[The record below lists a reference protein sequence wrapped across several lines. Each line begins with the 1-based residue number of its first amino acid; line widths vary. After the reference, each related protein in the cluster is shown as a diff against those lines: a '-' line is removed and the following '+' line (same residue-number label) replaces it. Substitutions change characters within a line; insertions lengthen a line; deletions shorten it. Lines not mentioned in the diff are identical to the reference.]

1 MKTAAQIRREASDA
15 QILAAMF
22 PGMSKN
28 TRDAN
33 AAPAHASAP
42 PAAPACRCS
51 LRTQLVGDG
60 CSVCNPELAADM
72 AAVDCECGVPG
83 CRYHDDWRKLVAG
96 EEKPKNSYDNQ
107 THRAGKTAKLERN
120 LRNGP
125 LAKSEAEKGN
135 PERVLVRV
143 TSVRKRL
150 IDEDNLAEKY
160 HVDCCRYAGLI
171 HGDEPS
177 KTKIEVCQRKA
188 EKDEAEHTIIEITTP

>member
-1 MKTAAQIRREASDA
+1 MTA
-15 QILAAMF
+15 L
-22 PGMSKN
+22 P
-28 TRDAN
+28 AN
-33 AAPAHASAP
+33 ARLCHRCAQHFIGRACPKCPKCPPALASAP
-42 PAAPACRCS
+42 PAAP
-51 LRTQLVGDG
+51 D
-60 CSVCNPELAADM
+60 
-72 AAVDCECGVPG
+72 
-83 CRYHDDWRKLVAG
+83 
-96 EEKPKNSYDNQ
+96 SYDNQ
-107 THRAGKTAKLERN
+107 TDRAGETAKLERN

-171 HGDEPS
+171 HADSPDQ
-177 KTKIEVCQRKA
+177 TKIEVCQRKA

>member
-1 MKTAAQIRREASDA
+1 MTA
-15 QILAAMF
+15 L
-22 PGMSKN
+22 P
-28 TRDAN
+28 AN
-33 AAPAHASAP
+33 ARLCHRCGEHFIGRACPKCPPALASAP
-42 PAAPACRCS
+42 PAAPVVPR
-51 LRTQLVGDG
+51 G
-60 CSVCNPELAADM
+60 AD
-72 AAVDCECGVPG
+72 VPN
-83 CRYHDDWRKLVAG
+83 D
-96 EEKPKNSYDNQ
+96 SYDNH
-107 THRAGKTAKLERN
+107 TDRAGKAAKLERN
-120 LRNGP
+120 LGNGP
-125 LAKSEAEKGN
+125 LAKGEAEKGN

>member
-22 PGMSKN
+22 PSMSKS

-33 AAPAHASAP
+33 AAPALASAS
-42 PAAPACRCS
+42 PAAP
-51 LRTQLVGDG
+51 
-60 CSVCNPELAADM
+60 
-72 AAVDCECGVPG
+72 
-83 CRYHDDWRKLVAG
+83 
-96 EEKPKNSYDNQ
+96 NSYDNQ
-107 THRAGKTAKLERN
+107 TDRAGEAAKLECN
-120 LRNGP
+120 LGNGT
-125 LAKSEAEKGN
+125 LAKGEAEKGN
-135 PERVLVRV
+135 SERVLVRV

>member
-1 MKTAAQIRREASDA
+1 MSKTAAQIRREASDA

-22 PGMSKN
+22 PGMSKS

-33 AAPAHASAP
+33 AAPSLACAP
-42 PAAPACRCS
+42 PAAPVATR
-51 LRTQLVGDG
+51 
-60 CSVCNPELAADM
+60 AAD
-72 AAVDCECGVPG
+72 VPK
-83 CRYHDDWRKLVAG
+83 D
-96 EEKPKNSYDNQ
+96 SYDNH
-107 THRAGKTAKLERN
+107 TDRAGEAAKLERN
-120 LRNGP
+120 LGNGP
-125 LAKSEAEKGN
+125 LAKGEAEKGN

-188 EKDEAEHTIIEITTP
+188 AKDEAEHTIIEITTP

>member
-22 PGMSKN
+22 PGMSKS

-33 AAPAHASAP
+33 AAPALASAP
-42 PAAPACRCS
+42 PAAP
-51 LRTQLVGDG
+51 
-60 CSVCNPELAADM
+60 
-72 AAVDCECGVPG
+72 
-83 CRYHDDWRKLVAG
+83 
-96 EEKPKNSYDNQ
+96 NSYDNQ
-107 THRAGKTAKLERN
+107 TDRAGEAAKLERN
-120 LRNGP
+120 SWDGP

-160 HVDCCRYAGLI
+160 HIDCCRYAGLI
-171 HGDEPS
+171 HGDSPDQ
-177 KTKIEVCQRKA
+177 TKIEVCQRKA
-188 EKDEAEHTIIEITTP
+188 EKGEAEHTIIEITTP

>member
-1 MKTAAQIRREASDA
+1 MTA
-15 QILAAMF
+15 L
-22 PGMSKN
+22 P
-28 TRDAN
+28 AN
-33 AAPAHASAP
+33 ARLCHRCGEHYIGRTCPKCPPALACAP
-42 PAAPACRCS
+42 PAAPVESR
-51 LRTQLVGDG
+51 
-60 CSVCNPELAADM
+60 AAD
-72 AAVDCECGVPG
+72 VPK
-83 CRYHDDWRKLVAG
+83 D
-96 EEKPKNSYDNQ
+96 SYDNH
-107 THRAGKTAKLERN
+107 TDRAGKAAKLERN
-120 LRNGP
+120 LGNGP

-135 PERVLVRV
+135 SERVLVRV

>member
-1 MKTAAQIRREASDA
+1 MSKTAAQIRREASDA

-22 PGMSKN
+22 PGMSKS

-33 AAPAHASAP
+33 AAPALASAP
-42 PAAPACRCS
+42 PADP
-51 LRTQLVGDG
+51 
-60 CSVCNPELAADM
+60 
-72 AAVDCECGVPG
+72 
-83 CRYHDDWRKLVAG
+83 
-96 EEKPKNSYDNQ
+96 NSYDNK
-107 THRAGKTAKLERN
+107 TDRAGKAAKLERN
-120 LRNGP
+120 LGNGP
-125 LAKSEAEKGN
+125 LAKGEAEKGN

-188 EKDEAEHTIIEITTP
+188 AKDEAEHTIIEITTP

>member
-1 MKTAAQIRREASDA
+1 MTT
-15 QILAAMF
+15 L
-22 PGMSKN
+22 P
-28 TRDAN
+28 AN
-33 AAPAHASAP
+33 AP
-42 PAAPACRCS
+42 PAAPVAPRREIVQACHCS
-51 LRTQLVGDG
+51 LRTRRGGDG
-60 CSVCNPELAADM
+60 CAVCNPELD
-72 AAVDCECGVPG
+72 
-83 CRYHDDWRKLVAG
+83 
-96 EEKPKNSYDNQ
+96 SYDNH
-107 THRAGKTAKLERN
+107 TDRAGEAAKLERN
-120 LRNGP
+120 LGNGP

-188 EKDEAEHTIIEITTP
+188 EKGEAEHTIIEITTP

>member
-1 MKTAAQIRREASDA
+1 MTPAANQSGNHCQPSRVATAGQSGDSGKDRTSS
-15 QILAAMF
+15 L
-22 PGMSKN
+22 
-28 TRDAN
+28 
-33 AAPAHASAP
+33 ASAP
-42 PAAPACRCS
+42 PAAPAAPR
-51 LRTQLVGDG
+51 
-60 CSVCNPELAADM
+60 
-72 AAVDCECGVPG
+72 VDCECGVPG
-83 CRYHDDWRKLVAG
+83 CRYHDDWRKLVEG

-120 LRNGP
+120 SGNGS

-135 PERVLVRV
+135 SERVLVRV

-188 EKDEAEHTIIEITTP
+188 AKDEAEHTIIEITTP

>member
-1 MKTAAQIRREASDA
+1 MTT
-15 QILAAMF
+15 L
-22 PGMSKN
+22 P
-28 TRDAN
+28 AN
-33 AAPAHASAP
+33 ARLCHRCGEHFIGRACPKCPPALASAP
-42 PAAPACRCS
+42 PAAPVAPR
-51 LRTQLVGDG
+51 G
-60 CSVCNPELAADM
+60 AD
-72 AAVDCECGVPG
+72 VPK
-83 CRYHDDWRKLVAG
+83 D
-96 EEKPKNSYDNQ
+96 SYDNH
-107 THRAGKTAKLERN
+107 TDRAGEAAKLERN
-120 LRNGP
+120 LGNGP
-125 LAKSEAEKGN
+125 LAKGETEKGN

>member
-1 MKTAAQIRREASDA
+1 MTA
-15 QILAAMF
+15 L
-22 PGMSKN
+22 P
-28 TRDAN
+28 TN
-33 AAPAHASAP
+33 ARLCHRCGEHFIGRACPKCPPALASAP
-42 PAAPACRCS
+42 PAPPVAPRCAD
-51 LRTQLVGDG
+51 V
-60 CSVCNPELAADM
+60 PEDF
-72 AAVDCECGVPG
+72 
-83 CRYHDDWRKLVAG
+83 
-96 EEKPKNSYDNQ
+96 YDNH
-107 THRAGKTAKLERN
+107 TDRAGKAAKLERN
-120 LRNGP
+120 LGNGP

-188 EKDEAEHTIIEITTP
+188 AKGEAEHTIIAITTP

>member
-1 MKTAAQIRREASDA
+1 MTA
-15 QILAAMF
+15 L
-22 PGMSKN
+22 P
-28 TRDAN
+28 AN
-33 AAPAHASAP
+33 ARLCHRCGEHYIGRTCPKCPPALASAP
-42 PAAPACRCS
+42 PAPPVVQC
-51 LRTQLVGDG
+51 V
-60 CSVCNPELAADM
+60 
-72 AAVDCECGVPG
+72 VDVPK
-83 CRYHDDWRKLVAG
+83 D
-96 EEKPKNSYDNQ
+96 SYDNH
-107 THRAGKTAKLERN
+107 TDRAGKAAKLERN
-120 LRNGP
+120 LGNGP
-125 LAKSEAEKGN
+125 LAKGEAEKGN

>member
-1 MKTAAQIRREASDA
+1 
-15 QILAAMF
+15 
-22 PGMSKN
+22 
-28 TRDAN
+28 
-33 AAPAHASAP
+33 
-42 PAAPACRCS
+42 
-51 LRTQLVGDG
+51 
-60 CSVCNPELAADM
+60 
-72 AAVDCECGVPG
+72 
-83 CRYHDDWRKLVAG
+83 
-96 EEKPKNSYDNQ
+96 
-107 THRAGKTAKLERN
+107 
-120 LRNGP
+120 

-188 EKDEAEHTIIEITTP
+188 EKGEAEHTILEITTP

>member
-1 MKTAAQIRREASDA
+1 MTA
-15 QILAAMF
+15 L
-22 PGMSKN
+22 P
-28 TRDAN
+28 AN
-33 AAPAHASAP
+33 ARLCHRCGEHYIGRTCPKCPPALACAP
-42 PAAPACRCS
+42 PAAPVVQC
-51 LRTQLVGDG
+51 V
-60 CSVCNPELAADM
+60 
-72 AAVDCECGVPG
+72 VDVPN
-83 CRYHDDWRKLVAG
+83 D
-96 EEKPKNSYDNQ
+96 SYDNH
-107 THRAGKTAKLERN
+107 TDRAGKAAKLERN
-120 LRNGP
+120 FGNGP

-188 EKDEAEHTIIEITTP
+188 AKDEAEHTIIEITTP

>member
-1 MKTAAQIRREASDA
+1 MTTLPANARLCHRCGEHYIGRACPKCPPALACAP
-15 QILAAMF
+15 LAA
-22 PGMSKN
+22 PVVPRG
-28 TRDAN
+28 
-33 AAPAHASAP
+33 
-42 PAAPACRCS
+42 
-51 LRTQLVGDG
+51 
-60 CSVCNPELAADM
+60 AD
-72 AAVDCECGVPG
+72 VPN
-83 CRYHDDWRKLVAG
+83 D
-96 EEKPKNSYDNQ
+96 SYDNH
-107 THRAGKTAKLERN
+107 TDRAGKAAKLERN
-120 LRNGP
+120 LGNGP

-188 EKDEAEHTIIEITTP
+188 AKDEAEHTIIEITTP

>member
-1 MKTAAQIRREASDA
+1 MTA
-15 QILAAMF
+15 L
-22 PGMSKN
+22 P
-28 TRDAN
+28 AN
-33 AAPAHASAP
+33 ARLCHRCEEHFIGRACPKCPPALASAP

-51 LRTQLVGDG
+51 LRTQLLGDG

-72 AAVDCECGVPG
+72 AAAPI
-83 CRYHDDWRKLVAG
+83 
-96 EEKPKNSYDNQ
+96 SYDNH
-107 THRAGKTAKLERN
+107 TERAGEAAKLERN

-143 TSVRKRL
+143 TSVRRRL

-171 HGDEPS
+171 HGDEPDQ
-177 KTKIEVCQRKA
+177 TKIEVCQRKA
-188 EKDEAEHTIIEITTP
+188 EKDEAEHTIIEITAP